1 MGLCV
6 VMNRRA
12 PIEKGTEGDEAGTAK
27 EEGL

>member
-1 MGLCV
+1 MGLCI

-12 PIEKGTEGDEAGTAK
+12 PIEKGTEGDEERKTK